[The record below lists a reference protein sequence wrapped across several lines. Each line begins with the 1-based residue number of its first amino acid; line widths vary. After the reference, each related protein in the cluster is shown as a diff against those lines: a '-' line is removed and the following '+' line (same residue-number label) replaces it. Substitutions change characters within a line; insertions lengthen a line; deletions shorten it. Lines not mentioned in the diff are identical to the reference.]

1 MLVFVSTREPV
12 ECRARRASLI
22 SFTECHPGREPPLK
36 GIRVLMQAG
45 KASAATFD
53 RTTSFPAGQ
62 RGRAGSLHGMMSSVL
77 CSLQHISNFE
87 ADFRPASK
95 NR

>member
-1 MLVFVSTREPV
+1 
-12 ECRARRASLI
+12 
-22 SFTECHPGREPPLK
+22 
-36 GIRVLMQAG
+36 MQAG

-95 NR
+95 NRRAKTSGGDRHFAGVIRMGHGWAAVNNNLNLKY